1 MFGRGRIH
9 QRVNLIS
16 SLFFS
21 LAAIILLAGGG
32 IALYSQQSDSA
43 GSRAALA
50 AGALSQ
56 KVEKLLRLELGLGD
70 FLDFNEQCA
79 EVVENDPLLAGAAV
93 FTNRWELLYG
103 TQETVKIP
111 VPRRAGENFLSN
123 RILETSSAR
132 FAVQPIK
139 MPDGATAGYA
149 VAFIRSEAVLFKTVR
164 SLVFLFMGGLVLLV
178 LILGV
183 QNRIFWHL
191 VGAPLAEMVAA
202 ADSLDADRPE
212 QLSRFSALMQR
223 KNPPDINSIYEALH
237 RLFIRLQEARGEL
250 LRQNENLET
259 LVKIRTEQLEYAKI
273 LLEEDIDRRK
283 NLEDEL
289 RSIAERDTLTGLL
302 NRRSMEVRTDS
313 LLSRA
318 GNKGSY
324 SAMLYID
331 LDHFKEV
338 NDRMGHEAGDRLL
351 MDVSRRLASAVRD
364 SDVVARIGGDEFVI
378 VLGDL
383 PDSGLAAAIAE
394 EIRISINLPF
404 VFENTEVF
412 VSPSIGVSIF
422 PDDGKDMRTLLKKAD
437 AAMYA
442 AKSRG
447 RNTCCRFSGKE
458 SPVREKRDPF
468 PCEDMK

>member
-1 MFGRGRIH
+1 MPDGGPLPDMPSDLSGARPSFSKVR
-9 QRVNLIS
+9 
-16 SLFFS
+16 SLFFF
-21 LAAIILLAGGG
+21 
-32 IALYSQQSDSA
+32 
-43 GSRAALA
+43 SRAA
-50 AGALSQ
+50 
-56 KVEKLLRLELGLGD
+56 
-70 FLDFNEQCA
+70 CA
-79 EVVENDPLLAGAAV
+79 SCTHL
-93 FTNRWELLYG
+93 W
-103 TQETVKIP
+103 
-111 VPRRAGENFLSN
+111 
-123 RILETSSAR
+123 
-132 FAVQPIK
+132 
-139 MPDGATAGYA
+139 
-149 VAFIRSEAVLFKTVR
+149 
-164 SLVFLFMGGLVLLV
+164 
-178 LILGV
+178 V

-447 RNTCCRFSGKE
+447 RNTCCRFSGNGTG
-458 SPVREKRDPF
+458 SP
-468 PCEDMK
+468 